1 MKILSKSFVT
11 LCLLVC
17 WISIAAST
25 VAHASPEDSGYSTD
39 KLNALK
45 DRLDPY
51 VEDGRLPNYLLSLYH
66 KGNLIYEAKKGHVDV
81 ALEKP
86 IERDTIFWVA
96 SMTKAVTSVAALQL
110 VEQGKLSL
118 DAPLSDYLPEF
129 ADLLVAPGGSMGA
142 DIVPADGP
150 ILIKHLFTHTSGLSY
165 GETIVGP
172 SDVSQMYD
180 ELDTFSTSDSTPLI
194 MSNIASIPLR
204 AQPGTEFNYSMSTD
218 VLGALVEK
226 ISGLQLGEYMEA
238 NIFKPLG
245 MNDTAFEVPEDKL
258 HRVAALF
265 TPNKLT
271 VQLPGQ
277 TKNFVP
283 YEQANYCRMK
293 PAAHAGGAGLC
304 STVDDFS
311 KFMSAIM
318 NDGKAIGGQILEPT
332 TLKLLLEN
340 QLPVE
345 LGDDPLTKS
354 FGPAGKDLY
363 FSLGL
368 GISTDAQRNP
378 RYYWWAGAANTF
390 FWFDPKTELSGVFM
404 THHFPVMYMLIEQ
417 LYSGTTAA
425 KL

>member
-1 MKILSKSFVT
+1 MNGFFKEIVT
-11 LCLLVC
+11 LSLLLS
-17 WISIAAST
+17 WISMSAST
-25 VAHASPEDSGYSTD
+25 IANASPENSGYSTN
-39 KLNALK
+39 KLDALK
-45 DRLDPY
+45 NRLDPY
-51 VEDGRLPNYLLSLYH
+51 VEDGRLPNYLLSIYH
-66 KGNLIYEAKKGHVDV
+66 QGNLIYEAKKGYVDV
-81 ALEKP
+81 SLKKP

-142 DIVPADGP
+142 DIVAADAP
-150 ILIKHLFTHTSGLSY
+150 ILIRHLFTHTSGLSY
-165 GETIVGP
+165 GEAIVGP
-172 SDVSQMYD
+172 SDVSKMYD
-180 ELDTFSTSDSTPLI
+180 ELDTFSTSSSTPTI
-194 MSNIASIPLR
+194 MSTIASIPLR

-226 ISGLQLGEYMEA
+226 VSGLQLGEYMEA

-245 MNDTAFEVPEDKL
+245 MNDTAFEVPDDKL
-258 HRVAALF
+258 DRVAALF
-265 TPNKLT
+265 TPNKVT

-318 NDGKAIGGQILEPT
+318 NEGKAIGGQILEPST
-332 TLKLLLEN
+332 VRLLLEN
-340 QLPVE
+340 QLPAE

-354 FGPAGKDLY
+354 LGPAGKDIY

-368 GISTDAQRNP
+368 GISTDAERKP

>member
-1 MKILSKSFVT
+1 MMILNKKFVM
-11 LCLLVC
+11 LSLLLC
-17 WISIAAST
+17 WISISVST

-45 DRLDPY
+45 DKLDPY
-51 VEDGRLPNYLLSLYH
+51 VEDGRLPNYLFSVYH

-81 ALEKP
+81 SLEKP

-142 DIVPADGP
+142 DIVPANVP

-172 SDVSQMYD
+172 SDVSKMYD
-180 ELDTFSTSDSTPLI
+180 ELDTFDTSNSTSTI
-194 MSNIASIPLR
+194 MSTIASIPLR
-204 AQPGTEFNYSMSTD
+204 AQPGTEFNYSMSVD

-265 TPNKLT
+265 TPNKFT

-283 YEQANYCRMK
+283 FEEQNYCRMK
-293 PAAHAGGAGLC
+293 PAAHSGGAGLC

-318 NDGKAIGGQILEPT
+318 NDGKAIGGQILEPA

-368 GISTDAQRNP
+368 GISSDTEKSP

>member
-1 MKILSKSFVT
+1 MRILSKKVVT
-11 LCLLVC
+11 LSLLVC
-17 WISIAAST
+17 WISISAST
-25 VAHASPEDSGYSTD
+25 VLHASPEDSGYSTD

-45 DRLDPY
+45 DKLDPY

-66 KGNLIYEAKKGHVDV
+66 KGNLIYEAKKGHVDIS
-81 ALEKP
+81 LEKP

-118 DAPLSDYLPEF
+118 NAPLSDYLPEF

-172 SDVSQMYD
+172 SDVSKMYD
-180 ELDTFSTSDSTPLI
+180 ELDTFSTSNSTPTI
-194 MSNIASIPLR
+194 MSTIASIPLR

-245 MNDTAFEVPEDKL
+245 MIDTAFEVPEDKL

-265 TPNKLT
+265 TPNKFT
-271 VQLPGQ
+271 VQIPGQ

-283 YEQANYCRMK
+283 FEEQNYCRKK

-318 NDGKAIGGQILEPT
+318 NDGKAIGGQILEPA

-340 QLPVE
+340 QLPGE
-345 LGDDPLTKS
+345 LGDDPLTQS

-368 GISTDAQRNP
+368 RD
-378 RYYWWAGAANTF
+378 
-390 FWFDPKTELSGVFM
+390 
-404 THHFPVMYMLIEQ
+404 
-417 LYSGTTAA
+417 LYRC
-425 KL
+425 